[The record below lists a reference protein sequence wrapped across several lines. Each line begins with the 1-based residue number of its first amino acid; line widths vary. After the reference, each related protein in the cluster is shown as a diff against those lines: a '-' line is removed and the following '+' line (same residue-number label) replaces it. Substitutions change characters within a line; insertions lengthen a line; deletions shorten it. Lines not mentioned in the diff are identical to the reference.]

1 MVAAVAAAAGGGPER
16 GEDFGGGL
24 ASLPVLP
31 GGGDPAGPAG
41 ALLVRTADG
50 RALGLVAAPGGQPAE
65 EGAGPE
71 LEPEP
76 ETEPEPEL
84 EPEEVRRGLDAVR
97 GLRESGNAA
106 FAAGEL
112 ELAVERYSAALAR
125 LSRPPLLGR
134 TAANFEALPL
144 HCNLAATSRR
154 LRDAAASGGGGVQSS
169 LNERVLAHCTAALAL
184 EPRSVKALYR
194 QAEAQAWAGALYAA
208 RASLDRALRTA
219 PDHPEV
225 LALSDAC
232 DDGLEAGEALD
243 TPEGAAGGGVG
254 PRGRAIPA
262 HSPTEG
268 APPPLPEEFVP
279 FVAGV
284 RRQVAQE
291 LEEKGGV
298 TAAVHL
304 RHTREGG
311 VEEGQGGMGSESALK
326 DGSSRPGTG
335 EGYAFGTVDI
345 SGAFDSLQ
353 NLRECCAFIRGQHF
367 AHAADCA
374 CVVVDKARVRYPVV
388 WWAHPWPGDP
398 DDAGVFLEAHWRTGE
413 GGHVTWFLPLATG
426 GALGE
431 PIELHPEAALLDDGD
446 TALFLA

>member
-1 MVAAVAAAAGGGPER
+1 MAVAAAAAAAAEE
-16 GEDFGGGL
+16 GEFGGGL
-24 ASLPVLP
+24 AGLPVLP

-41 ALLVRTADG
+41 ALLVRAADG
-50 RALGLVAAPGGQPAE
+50 RALGLVAAPGGRPAE
-65 EGAGPE
+65 EGGGPE
-71 LEPEP
+71 PEPEP

-84 EPEEVRRGLDAVR
+84 EPEEVRLGLDAVR

-112 ELAVERYSAALAR
+112 ELAVERYGAALAR
-125 LSRPPLLGR
+125 LSGPPLLGR
-134 TAANFEALPL
+134 TAANSEALPL

-154 LRDAAASGGGGVQSS
+154 LRDAAAPEGGGVQSS
-169 LNERVLAHCTAALAL
+169 LNERVLAHCAAALAL

-232 DDGLEAGEALD
+232 DDGLEAGKALD
-243 TPEGAAGGGVG
+243 TPEGAGGGGGGAG
-254 PRGRAIPA
+254 PRGRATPA
-262 HSPTEG
+262 HSPNEG
-268 APPPLPEEFVP
+268 APPPPLPEEFVP
-279 FVAGV
+279 FLAGV
-284 RRQVAQE
+284 RRRVAQE

-304 RHTREGG
+304 RHPRE
-311 VEEGQGGMGSESALK
+311 EEGQGGMGGDSTLK

-335 EGYAFGTVDI
+335 DGYAFGTVDI

-398 DDAGVFLEAHWRTGE
+398 DDAGLFLEAHWRTKG
-413 GGHVTWFLPLATG
+413 GGHATWFLPLAPG
-426 GALGE
+426 VALGE
-431 PIELHPEAALLDDGD
+431 PIALHPEAALLDGGD
-446 TALFLA
+446 TALFLT